1 MNVRLRQGLEV
12 GAVVWAVIGG
22 TVALLSLATV
32 KSDAR
37 LVVGLASVGCPLAA
51 ASATIALSH
60 HRERLAGFLLIV
72 SVATPTYFA
81 WVLNV
86 PALVFGVMLLAM
98 PNTLLGRPRLQ
109 HI

>member
-1 MNVRLRQGLEV
+1 MRRWLEI

-51 ASATIALSH
+51 ASASVALSH
-60 HRERLAGFLLIV
+60 HRERLAGLLLIV

-81 WVLNV
+81 WALNV

-98 PNTLLGRPRLQ
+98 PNTLLGSPRLR
-109 HI
+109 HV